1 MKGAGTPNTAR
12 NHYTKTFWMLA
23 SPAERNQQ
31 MFTIQELF
39 TIMLF
44 LTVTGLY
51 LHEARENEELR
62 RNAAAM
68 RKALRKLEA

>member
-1 MKGAGTPNTAR
+1 
-12 NHYTKTFWMLA
+12 
-23 SPAERNQQ
+23 

-51 LHEARENEELR
+51 LHEVRENEELR

-68 RKALRKLEA
+68 RKALRKLEV

>member
-1 MKGAGTPNTAR
+1 
-12 NHYTKTFWMLA
+12 ML
-23 SPAERNQQ
+23 
-31 MFTIQELF
+31 TIQELF

-68 RKALRKLEA
+68 RKAMRKLES